1 MGTTWP
7 AAATGTEPGVRLP
20 LRVMIVDDHDVVRGG
35 LRALLEASGELVV
48 AEAADCAGAVREAL
62 ATKPQVIIM
71 DVRLGE
77 ESGIT
82 ATRQI
87 REVLPDAR
95 VLMLT
100 SFVDEEALAASMLV
114 GASGFVLK
122 TIVGDDIVRSV
133 RAVARGES
141 AFDPELLLRG
151 GFDRIAEQL
160 HGSPEVR
167 TDVPPDRGPSSVVGD
182 IDAGHTED
190 DRNPQG
196 G

>member
-1 MGTTWP
+1 MDTTFQ
-7 AAATGTEPGVRLP
+7 AAAPEADVGLRLP

-48 AEAADCAGAVREAL
+48 AEAADCASAVREAL

-71 DVRLGE
+71 DVRLGD

-122 TIVGDDIVRSV
+122 TVAGDDIVRSV
-133 RAVARGES
+133 RAVARGEH
-141 AFDPELLLRG
+141 AFDAELLLRG
-151 GFDRIAEQL
+151 GFELIGDQ
-160 HGSPEVR
+160 VR
-167 TDVPPDRGPSSVVGD
+167 AAGQEGTDVPSDRGPSPVEPATGD
-182 IDAGHTED
+182 GHTED
-190 DRNPQG
+190 DRDPQG